1 MLPPLLASRRFL
13 PLFVTQALGA
23 LNDNMF
29 RNALAVLALWQAGEH
44 GPVLVTVALGIFI
57 LPYVLFSSLAGQ
69 LADKL
74 EKARLI
80 RVTRYWECL

>member
-1 MLPPLLASRRFL
+1 MLPSLLASRRFL

-44 GPVLVTVALGIFI
+44 GPVLVTVALDRKS
-57 LPYVLFSSLAGQ
+57 V
-69 LADKL
+69 
-74 EKARLI
+74 
-80 RVTRYWECL
+80 V